1 MGRGA
6 LAPFPM
12 LVIALVAAL
21 ILVVRIEEWRLG
33 AERRRAAA
41 VLLSESNRSARRDTT
56 RDVALENTRVA
67 KLLGD
72 SLRLF
77 EKQVVQVSQARDA
90 LDRALGRERVARYA
104 APAVVD
110 SLTRVVA
117 SDSVVRD
124 PHEVRAAKFDLRQ
137 EPSTIVAE
145 VEVPPPPDSAKMRVK
160 VAVDPIPIVARVA
173 CSDVGGGARE
183 ASVSVETPPWVSVRL
198 GTVAQA
204 PEVCARSPAR
214 ESFLHWPRLATR
226 RLVLGVGR
234 AWGVDRRGLWAM
246 FIGAG
251 IAL

>member
-1 MGRGA
+1 M
-6 LAPFPM
+6 
-12 LVIALVAAL
+12 
-21 ILVVRIEEWRLG
+21 
-33 AERRRAAA
+33 
-41 VLLSESNRSARRDTT
+41 ESNRVAERDTT
-56 RDVALENTRVA
+56 RDVALENERVA
-67 KLLGD
+67 RLLGD
-72 SLRLF
+72 SLRMV
-77 EKQVVQVSQARDA
+77 EKQVVQVREKHDA
-90 LDRALGRERVARYA
+90 LDRALGRERLARYA
-104 APAVVD
+104 VTAVVD
-110 SLTRVVA
+110 SLIRVAA
-117 SDSVVRD
+117 SAESVVRD
-124 PHEVRAAKFDLRQ
+124 PHDVRAAKFALRQ
-137 EPSTIVAE
+137 EPYTIVAE

-214 ESFLHWPRLATR
+214 ESILHWPRLATR

-234 AWGVDRRGLWAM
+234 AWGIDRRGRWAV